1 MLQYKT
7 ICLPLSQ
14 KKGIKAK
21 EYYRSLISIENV
33 TKAMEPVSATIQSE
47 TMAGWSLHSISS
59 VPIRTARKKS
69 IREFLFGWI
78 PLNGPA
84 VASFVTAFFVALFI
98 VSIILGIVGLK
109 KAKTL
114 GSGKGFAIA
123 GIVLSVLCVIDIIVM
138 IVIFTQVII

>member
-1 MLQYKT
+1 MFCRLCGKISEGSRCIYCGGSHGAVVSSAPRQSAAQNVAPATNEDY
-7 ICLPLSQ
+7 LSACYAEQ
-14 KKGIKAK
+14 NKA
-21 EYYRSLISIENV
+21 
-33 TKAMEPVSATIQSE
+33 SA
-47 TMAGWSLHSISS
+47 
-59 VPIRTARKKS
+59 PK
-69 IREFLFGWI
+69 

-84 VASFVTAFFVALFI
+84 VASFVTAFFGALFI

>member
-1 MLQYKT
+1 MFCRLCGKISGGGKCIYCGSAGGARSSYVTRQSAAQDTAPAADEDY
-7 ICLPLSQ
+7 LSAYYAEQ
-14 KKGIKAK
+14 NKA
-21 EYYRSLISIENV
+21 
-33 TKAMEPVSATIQSE
+33 SA
-47 TMAGWSLHSISS
+47 
-59 VPIRTARKKS
+59 PK
-69 IREFLFGWI
+69 
-78 PLNGPA
+78 PLNGAA

>member
-1 MLQYKT
+1 MRGGIKMLQYKT

-33 TKAMEPVSATIQSE
+33 TKACAYYAEQNKASA
-47 TMAGWSLHSISS
+47 
-59 VPIRTARKKS
+59 PK
-69 IREFLFGWI
+69 
-78 PLNGPA
+78 PLNGA
-84 VASFVTAFFVALFI
+84 AASFVTAFFVALFI